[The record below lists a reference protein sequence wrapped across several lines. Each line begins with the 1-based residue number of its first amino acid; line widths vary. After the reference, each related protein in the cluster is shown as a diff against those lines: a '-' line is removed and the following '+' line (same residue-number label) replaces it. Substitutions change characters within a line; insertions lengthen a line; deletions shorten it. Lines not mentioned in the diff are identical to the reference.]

1 MFNRRF
7 DIKGNHM
14 KIAFDC
20 QGGDHAPAAIVQG
33 ALKAKDAYGIEPY
46 FFGDATVLAEFDG
59 VDEAY
64 IVHCASSI
72 TQDES
77 PALAIRKKKDSAI
90 VQGLSALKEG
100 KVDGMVSAGSTGAL
114 LAGGMFIVKR
124 KEGVERA
131 ALPVFLEISGQKK
144 LILDVGANMDAS
156 PELLL
161 SFAKMG
167 LDYLCRVEGLD
178 DATVALLNVGT
189 EEGKGNQQVKAAY
202 DLMAEEL
209 DCFKGNIEARD
220 VLFNNVNVIVAD
232 GFAGNIMLKTI
243 EGTVGYIQQGMSSFA
258 KGSEHGGEIKML
270 GQKILG
276 DLDYS
281 RYGGVP
287 LLGLDKPV
295 FKAHGSSKEDA
306 ILSATAALIKMVRGE
321 ERE

>member
-1 MFNRRF
+1 
-7 DIKGNHM
+7 M

-59 VDEAY
+59 VDEAH
-64 IVHCASSI
+64 IVHCSSSI
-72 TQDES
+72 SQDES

-90 VQGLSALKEG
+90 VKGLVALKKG
-100 KVDGMVSAGSTGAL
+100 KVDGMISAGSTGAL

-167 LDYLCRVEGLD
+167 LDYLRRVEGLD

-321 ERE
+321 EKE

>member
-1 MFNRRF
+1 
-7 DIKGNHM
+7 M

-20 QGGDHAPAAIVQG
+20 QGGDHAPGAIVRG
-33 ALKAKDAYGIEPY
+33 ALKAKDAFDIEPY
-46 FFGDATVLAEFDG
+46 FFGDRDLLAEFDG
-59 VDEAY
+59 VDEAH
-64 IVHCASSI
+64 IVHCPSSI
-72 TQDES
+72 SQDES

-90 VQGLSALKEG
+90 VQGLAALKEG
-100 KVDGMVSAGSTGAL
+100 KVDGMISAGSTGAL

-167 LDYLCRVEGLD
+167 LDYMRHVEGVD

-202 DLMAEEL
+202 ALMADGIEH
-209 DCFKGNIEARD
+209 FAGNIEARD
-220 VLFNNVNVIVAD
+220 VLFNNVNVIVTD
-232 GFAGNIMLKTI
+232 GFAGNILLKTI
-243 EGTVGYIQQGMSSFA
+243 EGTVGYIQHGVASAA
-258 KGSEHGGEIKML
+258 KGSEKAGELKML
-270 GQKILG
+270 AKSILG

-287 LLGLDKPV
+287 LLGLEKPV
-295 FKAHGSSKEDA
+295 FKAHGASNAEA
-306 ILSATAALIKMVRGE
+306 VLSATEALVRMVRGDE
-321 ERE
+321 YREGAGQ